1 MHLYFRNIG
10 NKSTKFEK
18 NVDVLEEQNYLN
30 HLLGTYIKYHNS
42 ILDLLD
48 DMERI
53 LNKLFL
59 FVLLGSVMMMCLE
72 MYQINRVSNPMG

>member
-1 MHLYFRNIG
+1 M
-10 NKSTKFEK
+10 
-18 NVDVLEEQNYLN
+18 DEQNYLDD
-30 HLLGTYIKYHNS
+30 LLGTHIKYHND

-59 FVLLGSVMMMCLE
+59 FVLLGSVLMMCLE
-72 MYQINRVSNPMG
+72 MYQISRVRNLIQNQFF